1 MSGAERGMEG
11 PQIRLEE
18 EGVEN
23 TDVSGHGKDHYYLLI
38 LS

>member
-1 MSGAERGMEG
+1 MEG

-23 TDVSGHGKDHYYLLI
+23 TEMFLAMVRTITICLFYPKHTGGY
-38 LS
+38 